1 MRHVVFKQFI
11 TLTLLLW
18 VTGCGNKAEF
28 HAKPPRPTLGFNRQ
42 RSYEYPPH
50 ALTGTYADNPAVH
63 QFIQHMAN
71 QHGFEVS
78 YLNDLFSQAHRLNY
92 VIRLENAPLYQA
104 PVTDKPALGSWS
116 RYRRKFLDDRHINNG
131 VSFWSVNAEAIKQ
144 ASDTYNV
151 DPEYIVAIIGV
162 ETFFGR
168 NMGTTCTFD
177 ALTTLA
183 FDTQRRSPFF
193 KEELEHFLLMTREE
207 NYKPLEPVGS
217 WAGAMGFG
225 QFMPSSFRRLAV
237 DFNQD
242 GQRNLWHQQ
251 DAIASVAHYFSRHG
265 WQRNQPV
272 AEQTLDE
279 SNPATIIMG
288 GKQHEHW
295 LTYPN
300 FQVIKQY
307 NHSNKYAMAVHQLA
321 QAIKQRY
328 YHPEATVET
337 IDGHS

>member
-1 MRHVVFKQFI
+1 MRHVFFK
-11 TLTLLLW
+11 TLISLSLLLW
-18 VTGCGNKAEF
+18 IAGCNQKVKL
-28 HAKPPRPTLGFNRQ
+28 HTTPPHPATGFNQQ
-42 RSYEYPPH
+42 RTHQYPAC
-50 ALTGTYADNPAVH
+50 ALTGTYANSPAV
-63 QFIQHMAN
+63 QKFIQHMHN
-71 QHGFEVS
+71 QHDFDTNQ
-78 YLNDLFSQAHRLNY
+78 LNNLFSQAHRLDY

-104 PVTDKPALGSWS
+104 PLTDKPPLGSWS

-131 VSFWSVNAEAIKQ
+131 VSFWSINAEAIKQ

-168 NMGTTCTFD
+168 NMGTTCIFD
-177 ALTTLA
+177 ALSTLA
-183 FDTQRRSPFF
+183 FDTERRAPFF
-193 KEELEHFLLMTREE
+193 LDELKHFLLMTREE
-207 NYKPLEPVGS
+207 DYNPLEPIGS

-242 GQRNLWHQQ
+242 GRRNLWHQK
-251 DAIASVAHYFSRHG
+251 DAIGSVAHYFSQHG
-265 WQRNQPV
+265 WHKNQPV
-272 AEQTLDE
+272 AEQTLEASTD
-279 SNPATIIMG
+279 TIIMG
-288 GKQHEHW
+288 AKQHEYW

-307 NHSNKYAMAVHQLA
+307 NNSNKYAMAVHHLA

-328 YHPEATVET
+328 IQPEAAIET
-337 IDGHS
+337 IN